1 MDGQHFYIEKT
12 SDTASDILL
21 AVGFARLSSRVLSA
35 LGKASKGVMIYD
47 RSTCSEIVLPEPL
60 TIEDLLRVPPL
71 SLIQYL
77 ATEKEAKKRPWLTG
91 FDYEK
96 QREISNNYYTRRR
109 EARSKPDSKQIME
122 GIEPPHPLLRHYEAI
137 QQMKIASTF
146 NDLLAR
152 WEALG
157 ELQNEHIHILYVLF
171 SSPYN
176 DLETAMA
183 ACQKLMK
190 EHHLKGKPTITAL
203 QIVNPTTGKGANK
216 AKASTLAE
224 TNQENFWLLE
234 FLKFVGFMAAAN
246 PYVVQGSKDRKTY
259 VLLPRRL
266 ELTTLDH
273 IMRRFRQQSQPS
285 TVVKMDILAT
295 LQLAL
300 TYVQLRLEVLRG
312 EKDEGDEED
321 DYAFDEPLSSIVQG
335 FEVDFYKDMGSA
347 YATMNVATINL
358 PDWLP
363 AIKDLQQGQELETLL
378 KEHIQIIQ
386 FIRVI
391 RNGRPEEG
399 SEEYTLLRSYRDF
412 LSGRTLRP
420 FWDFTTSYAGYLMS
434 QREHEKNPKRHL
446 RQLSVKGLD
455 YLTMHASSEQPQ
467 LPLSTITHDEGF
479 LRIAYAIR
487 QATVRAQRR
496 RSQEQ
501 DRTYEVRYGLAQ
513 ELMREVR
520 YRDKFITALSNFLT
534 LYNAETAREEEKLAN
549 RLGRKLT
556 LDDRRQYKLRSSVSV
571 SDIDRIVELIDQF
584 NNSELV
590 GSLLVAYGYASEA
603 RRTQDTTETD
613 DDADLGNTPEE
624 NSTPD
629 ETDETEE

>member
-21 AVGFARLSSRVLSA
+21 AVGFARLLSRVL
-35 LGKASKGVMIYD
+35 LTRGKASKGIMIYD
-47 RSTCSEIVLPEPL
+47 RGSCYEIALPEPL
-60 TIEDLLRVPPL
+60 TLEDLHRTPPI
-71 SLIQYL
+71 SLIRYL
-77 ATEKEAKKRPWLTG
+77 VTEKEAKKRPGLIG

-96 QREISNNYYTRRR
+96 QREISNNYYTRKR
-109 EARSKPDSKQIME
+109 EARGKPDRKQIME
-122 GIEPPHPLLRHYEAI
+122 GVEPPHPLLRHYEAI

-157 ELQNEHIHILYVLF
+157 QLQNEHIQILYALF

-176 DLETAMA
+176 DLDTAMA
-183 ACQKLMK
+183 AYQKLMK
-190 EHHLKGKPTITAL
+190 AHHLKGKPTVTAL

-234 FLKFVGFMAAAN
+234 LLKFVGFIAAAN

-259 VLLPRRL
+259 VLLPKRL

-312 EKDEGDEED
+312 EEDAED
-321 DYAFDEPLSSIVQG
+321 DYAFDEPPSSIVQG

-363 AIKDLQQGQELETLL
+363 AIKDLKEGQELETLL

-455 YLTMHASSEQPQ
+455 YLTMHASSEQSQ
-467 LPLSTITHDEGF
+467 LPLSTITSDKGF
-479 LRIAYAIR
+479 QHIAYAIR

-520 YRDKFITALSNFLT
+520 YRDKFITTLSNFLT

-549 RLGRKLT
+549 KLGRKLT
-556 LDDRRQYKLRSSVSV
+556 LDDRRQYKLRGSVSI

-584 NNSELV
+584 DSETV

-603 RRTQDTTETD
+603 RRTQDTTEAD
-613 DDADLGNTPEE
+613 DEADLGNAPEE
-624 NSTPD
+624 NSTPNEDD
-629 ETDETEE
+629 ENEE

>member
-21 AVGFARLSSRVLSA
+21 TVGFARLLSRVL
-35 LGKASKGVMIYD
+35 LTRGKASKGVMIYD
-47 RSTCSEIVLPEPL
+47 RSSCYEIALPEPL
-60 TIEDLLRVPPL
+60 TLEDLHRTPPI
-71 SLIQYL
+71 SLIRYL
-77 ATEKEAKKRPWLTG
+77 VTEKEVKKRPGLTG

-96 QREISNNYYTRRR
+96 QREISNNYYTRKR
-109 EARSKPDSKQIME
+109 EARGKPDRKQIMD
-122 GIEPPHPLLRHYEAI
+122 GVEPPHPLQRHYEAI

-157 ELQNEHIHILYVLF
+157 ELQNEHIHILYALF

-176 DLETAMA
+176 DLDAAMA

-190 EHHLKGKPTITAL
+190 EHHLKGKPTMTAL

-224 TNQENFWLLE
+224 TNQENCWLLE

-312 EKDEGDEED
+312 EKDEEDEED
-321 DYAFDEPLSSIVQG
+321 DYAFNEPPSSIVQG

-363 AIKDLQQGQELETLL
+363 AIKNLEEGQELETLL

-399 SEEYTLLRSYRDF
+399 SEEYALLRSYRDF

-556 LDDRRQYKLRSSVSV
+556 LEDRRQYKLRGSVSV

-584 NNSELV
+584 DSETV

-603 RRTQDTTETD
+603 RQASDSANTD
-613 DDADLGNTPEE
+613 DDTDVSSPADENGSSDEADENEE
-624 NSTPD
+624 
-629 ETDETEE
+629 